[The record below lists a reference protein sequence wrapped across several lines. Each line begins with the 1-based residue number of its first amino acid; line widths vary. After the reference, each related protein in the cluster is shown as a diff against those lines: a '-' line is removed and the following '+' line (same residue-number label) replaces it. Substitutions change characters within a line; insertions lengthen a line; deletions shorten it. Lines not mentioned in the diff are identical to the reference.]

1 MLSPYSQLRV
11 LTILSMAI
19 ATMHLQVYSYV
30 TRVGPSIY
38 WLTATIHSLLCNWS
52 RTIAI
57 RLEKLNKMFSTEC
70 HANYTLSLQFNSYT

>member
-1 MLSPYSQLRV
+1 MTKLKWPTFWNDGSISKGLTPPVLSNEKKKDKMLSPYSQLRV

-38 WLTATIHSLLCNWS
+38 WLTATIHSLFM
-52 RTIAI
+52 
-57 RLEKLNKMFSTEC
+57 E
-70 HANYTLSLQFNSYT
+70 